1 MNETLLPCSDHVG
14 SILFGLQELGASP
27 ISYTM
32 IDVLNLTK
40 DFGDFRA
47 VNNVSFS
54 VECGQVLGFLGPNG
68 AGKSTSMKMVTG
80 YLRPTSGTALING
93 IDICLKPLSAQQ
105 SMGYL
110 PEGAPAWPDMTPR
123 QFLDFVTRIRGLDKA
138 AARSATH
145 RAINMTELHGV
156 LDQPIETLSKGFR
169 RRVGL
174 AQAIVHDPDILIMDE
189 PTDGLDPN
197 QKHQVR
203 AAILEMARTKAII
216 ISTHIL
222 EEVDAICTR
231 AMIIDRGRVVVEG
244 TPSALAARS
253 AYHGAVVVTAGSEN
267 AASLATQ
274 LETLADIRIEHEAR
288 GAEAIFRIL
297 SADGSSETPT
307 ALFAR
312 VQALVDQR
320 SDAIIGLALE
330 AGRLDDVFRDLTR
343 GAETGAAR

>member
-1 MNETLLPCSDHVG
+1 
-14 SILFGLQELGASP
+14 
-27 ISYTM
+27 M

-54 VECGQVLGFLGPNG
+54 VERGQVLGFLGPNG
-68 AGKSTSMKMVTG
+68 AGKSTSMKMITG

-93 IDICLKPLSAQQ
+93 IDICREPLRAQK

-138 AARSATH
+138 AARSASH
-145 RAINMTELHGV
+145 RAIDMTELHGV
-156 LDQPIETLSKGFR
+156 LDQPIDTLSKGFR

-231 AMIIDRGRVVVEG
+231 AMIIDRGRVIVEG

-253 AYHGAVVVTAGSEN
+253 AYHGAVVVTAGSDN

-274 LETLADIRIEHEAR
+274 LETLENAKIEREAR
-288 GAEAIFRIL
+288 GAETIFRIL
-297 SADGSSETPT
+297 SADGSGETPA

-312 VQALVDQR
+312 VQALVDGQ

-343 GAETGAAR
+343 GAETEAAR

>member
-1 MNETLLPCSDHVG
+1 
-14 SILFGLQELGASP
+14 
-27 ISYTM
+27 M
-32 IDVLNLTK
+32 IDVSNLTK

-54 VECGQVLGFLGPNG
+54 VERGQVLGFLGPNG
-68 AGKSTSMKMVTG
+68 AGKSTSMKMITG

-93 IDICLKPLSAQQ
+93 IDICLDPLRAQQ

-138 AARSATH
+138 AARSGAH
-145 RAINMTELHGV
+145 RAIDMTELHGV
-156 LDQPIETLSKGFR
+156 LDQPIDTLSKGFR

-203 AAILEMARTKAII
+203 AAIREMARTKAII

-231 AMIIDRGRVVVEG
+231 AMIIDRGRVIVED

-253 AYHGAVVVTAGSEN
+253 VYNGAVVVTAGSDE
-267 AASLATQ
+267 AAPLAAK
-274 LETLADIRIEHEAR
+274 LETLENVKVEREAR
-288 GAEAIFRIL
+288 GAETIFHIL
-297 SADGSSETPT
+297 SADGSGETPT

-312 VQALVDQR
+312 VQSLVDGQ

-343 GAETGAAR
+343 GAESEAAQ

>member
-1 MNETLLPCSDHVG
+1 
-14 SILFGLQELGASP
+14 
-27 ISYTM
+27 M

-54 VECGQVLGFLGPNG
+54 VERGQVLGFLGPNG
-68 AGKSTSMKMVTG
+68 AGKSTSMKMITG

-93 IDICLKPLSAQQ
+93 IDICREPLRAQK

-123 QFLDFVTRIRGLDKA
+123 QFLDFVTRIRGLDKV
-138 AARSATH
+138 AARSASH
-145 RAINMTELHGV
+145 RAIDMTELHGV
-156 LDQPIETLSKGFR
+156 LDQPIDTLSKGFR

-231 AMIIDRGRVVVEG
+231 AMIIDRGRVIVEG

-253 AYHGAVVVTAGSEN
+253 AYHGAVVVTAGSDN

-274 LETLADIRIEHEAR
+274 LETLENAKIEREAR
-288 GAEAIFRIL
+288 GAETIFRIL
-297 SADGSSETPT
+297 SADGSGETPA

-312 VQALVDQR
+312 VQALVDGQ

-343 GAETGAAR
+343 GAETEAAR

>member
-1 MNETLLPCSDHVG
+1 
-14 SILFGLQELGASP
+14 
-27 ISYTM
+27 M
-32 IDVLNLTK
+32 IDVSNLTK

-54 VECGQVLGFLGPNG
+54 VERGQVLGFLGPNG
-68 AGKSTSMKMVTG
+68 AGKSTSMKMITG
-80 YLRPTSGTALING
+80 YLRPTSGTALIDG
-93 IDICLKPLSAQQ
+93 IDICLEPLRAQQ

-123 QFLDFVTRIRGLDKA
+123 QFLDFVIRIRGLDKA
-138 AARSATH
+138 AARSAAN
-145 RAINMTELHGV
+145 RAINLTELHGV
-156 LDQPIETLSKGFR
+156 LDQPIDTLSKGFR

-203 AAILEMARTKAII
+203 AAISEMARTKAII

-231 AMIIDRGRVVVEG
+231 AMIIDRGRVIVEG

-253 AYHGAVVVTAGSEN
+253 AYHGAVVVTAGSDK
-267 AASLATQ
+267 AAPLAAR
-274 LETLADIRIEHEAR
+274 LETLENVKVEREAR
-288 GAEAIFRIL
+288 GAETIFRIL
-297 SADGSSETPT
+297 SANGSGENPT

-312 VQALVDQR
+312 VQALVDGQ
-320 SDAIIGLALE
+320 SDAIIGLSLE
-330 AGRLDDVFRDLTR
+330 AGRLDDVFRDLTC
-343 GAETGAAR
+343 GAESEAAQ

>member
-1 MNETLLPCSDHVG
+1 
-14 SILFGLQELGASP
+14 
-27 ISYTM
+27 M

-54 VECGQVLGFLGPNG
+54 VERGQVLGFLGPNG
-68 AGKSTSMKMVTG
+68 AGKSTSMKMITG

-93 IDICLKPLSAQQ
+93 IDICLEPLRAQQ

-138 AARSATH
+138 AARSAAH
-145 RAINMTELHGV
+145 RAIDMTELHGV
-156 LDQPIETLSKGFR
+156 LDQPIDTLSKGFR

-203 AAILEMARTKAII
+203 AAIREMARTKAII

-231 AMIIDRGRVVVEG
+231 AMIIDRGRVIVEG

-253 AYHGAVVVTAGSEN
+253 AYHGAVVVTADSDE
-267 AASLATQ
+267 AAPLVAQ
-274 LETLADIRIEHEAR
+274 LETLENVKVEN
-288 GAEAIFRIL
+288 
-297 SADGSSETPT
+297 
-307 ALFAR
+307 
-312 VQALVDQR
+312 
-320 SDAIIGLALE
+320 
-330 AGRLDDVFRDLTR
+330 LTLN
-343 GAETGAAR
+343 

>member
-1 MNETLLPCSDHVG
+1 M
-14 SILFGLQELGASP
+14 GASP
-27 ISYTM
+27 ISYAM
-32 IDVLNLTK
+32 IDILNLTK

-47 VNNVSFS
+47 VNDVSFS
-54 VECGQVLGFLGPNG
+54 VERGQVLGFLGPNG
-68 AGKSTSMKMVTG
+68 AGKSTSMKMITG
-80 YLRPTSGTALING
+80 YLRPTSGTALIDG
-93 IDICLKPLSAQQ
+93 VDICQEPLRAQQ
-105 SMGYL
+105 CMGYL

-138 AARSATH
+138 AARHAAG
-145 RAINMTELHGV
+145 RAIEMTELHGV
-156 LDQPIETLSKGFR
+156 LDQPIDTLSKGFR

-203 AAILEMARTKAII
+203 AAISEMARTKAII

-231 AMIIDRGRVVVEG
+231 AMIIDRGRVIVEG

-253 AYHGAVVVTAGSEN
+253 AYHGAVVLTATSARADDL
-267 AASLATQ
+267 AAQ
-274 LETLADIRIEHEAR
+274 LETLTQVRIEREDR

-297 SADGSSETPT
+297 RDDKSDETAA

-312 VQALVDQR
+312 VQACLEQM
-320 SDAIIGLALE
+320 SAAIIGLALE

-343 GAETGAAR
+343 GAGAEASQ

>member
-1 MNETLLPCSDHVG
+1 
-14 SILFGLQELGASP
+14 
-27 ISYTM
+27 M

-54 VECGQVLGFLGPNG
+54 VERGQVLGFLGPNG
-68 AGKSTSMKMVTG
+68 AGKSTSMKMITG

-93 IDICLKPLSAQQ
+93 IDICLEPLRAQQ

-138 AARSATH
+138 AARNAAR
-145 RAINMTELHGV
+145 RAIDMTELHGV
-156 LDQPIETLSKGFR
+156 LDQPIDTLSKGFR

-203 AAILEMARTKAII
+203 AAIREMARTKAII

-231 AMIIDRGRVVVEG
+231 AMIIDRGRVIVEG

-253 AYHGAVVVTAGSEN
+253 AYNGAVVVTAGSDE
-267 AASLATQ
+267 AAPLVAK
-274 LETLADIRIEHEAR
+274 LETLENVKVEREAR
-288 GAEAIFRIL
+288 GAETIFRIL
-297 SADGSSETPT
+297 SADGSGENPT

-312 VQALVDQR
+312 VQALVDGQ

-343 GAETGAAR
+343 GAESEAAQ